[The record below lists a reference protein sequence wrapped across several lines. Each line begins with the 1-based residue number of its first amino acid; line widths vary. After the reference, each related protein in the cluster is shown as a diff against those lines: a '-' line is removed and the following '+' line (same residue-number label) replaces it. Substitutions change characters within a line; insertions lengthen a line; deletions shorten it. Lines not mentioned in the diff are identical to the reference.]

1 MKRVM
6 KIKVML
12 LLLFTTCCL
21 AGINRVPSDYPT
33 IQAAIDAS
41 VDGDTVLVA
50 PGTYTG
56 DGNRD
61 IDFKGKAIT
70 VKSEE
75 GPQTCI
81 VDCQGSID
89 DPHRGF
95 FFHTNEEANSILQGF
110 TITNGFTI
118 TSYSQGGGIYCENSS
133 PRIENCVVLANTALF
148 GGGIACIDS
157 QAIIIRCIIQNNAAD
172 YAGGIRL
179 TMTTSLSSL
188 LTMTNCFIIG
198 NKAKDSG
205 GGIHC
210 YGDIIMTNCFVV
222 GNKAEGSSG
231 GGIYCYGEITLLNC
245 TISGNY
251 AGSYGGG
258 GIHLNSGKISN
269 SIIHGNL
276 IPASVG
282 IEIVQEPHGAGGCRP
297 DLIKITHSVVGSD
310 PNAIDVPRCYSG
322 EWLHAEPLFAQPGNW
337 DPNGTP
343 DDPND
348 DFWVDGDYHLK
359 SQAGRWETNSE
370 SWVVDDVTSPCI
382 DAGDPN
388 SPIQHEPFPNG
399 GIINM
404 GAYGGTAEASKSYF
418 SKPVCETIVAGD
430 INGDCIV
437 DIKDFTLMIA
447 HWLEDHTPLQ

>member
-1 MKRVM
+1 MKAGNLRVM
-6 KIKVML
+6 KFKAML
-12 LLLFTTCCL
+12 LLLYATCGL
-21 AGINRVPSDYPT
+21 ASVNRIPSDYAT

-41 VDGDTVLVA
+41 MDGDTVLVA

-56 DGNRD
+56 EGNRD
-61 IDFKGKAIT
+61 IDFKGKAII

-81 VDCQGSID
+81 IDCQGSED

-95 FFHTNEEANSILQGF
+95 FFHTGEDLNSILLGF

-133 PRIENCVVLANTALF
+133 PRIENCVVSANTALF

-157 QAIIIRCIIQNNAAD
+157 QAIIIRCIIQNNTAD
-172 YAGGIRL
+172 YAGGIRI
-179 TMTTSLSSL
+179 TRTTSLSSL
-188 LTMTNCFIIG
+188 LTMTNCFIIS

-210 YGDIIMTNCFVV
+210 YGDIIMNNCFIV
-222 GNKAEGSSG
+222 GNKSEGSG

-269 SIIHGNL
+269 SIIYGN
-276 IPASVG
+276 IAPTAEG
-282 IEIVQEPHGAGGCRP
+282 IEIAQGPYGAGGCNP
-297 DLIKITHSVVGSD
+297 DSIKITHSVVGSD
-310 PNAIDVPRCYSG
+310 PNAINEPRRCFSG
-322 EWLHAEPLFAQPGNW
+322 EWLYADPLFVEPGNW

-343 DDPND
+343 EDPND
-348 DFWVDGDYHLK
+348 DYWVDGDYHLK
-359 SQAGRWETNSE
+359 SQAGRWDPNSE
-370 SWVVDDVTSPCI
+370 SWVVDEVTSPCI

-388 SPIQHEPFPNG
+388 SPVGDEPEPNG
-399 GIINM
+399 GRVNM
-404 GAYGGTAEASKSYF
+404 GA
-418 SKPVCETIVAGD
+418 
-430 INGDCIV
+430 
-437 DIKDFTLMIA
+437 
-447 HWLEDHTPLQ
+447 

>member
-1 MKRVM
+1 MKRVL

-12 LLLFTTCCL
+12 LLLFATCGL
-21 AGINRVPSDYPT
+21 ADINRVPLDYPT

-41 VDGDTVLVA
+41 LNGDTVLVA

-61 IDFKGKAIT
+61 IDFMGKAIT

-81 VDCQGSID
+81 IDCQGSPNE
-89 DPHRGF
+89 PHRGF
-95 FFHTNEEANSILQGF
+95 YFHNSEDTNSVVEGF
-110 TITNGFTI
+110 TITNGYDT
-118 TSYSQGGGIYCENSS
+118 YNMGGGIYCDASS
-133 PRIENCVVLANTALF
+133 PHIENCIVSANTALF

-157 QAIIIRCIIQNNAAD
+157 QANIIRCIIQNNSAD
-172 YAGGIRL
+172 YAGGIRI
-179 TMTTSLSSL
+179 TGTTSTSSL
-188 LTMTNCFIIG
+188 LTITNCFIIG

-231 GGIYCYGEITLLNC
+231 GGIYCYGKTTLLNC

-258 GIHLNSGKISN
+258 GIHLNTGKISN
-269 SIIHGNL
+269 SIIYGNL
-276 IPASVG
+276 IPTSVG

-297 DLIKITHSVVGSD
+297 DLIKITHSIVGSD

-322 EWLHAEPLFAQPGNW
+322 EWLYVDPLFANPGNW

-359 SQAGRWETNSE
+359 SQAGRWNPNSE
-370 SWVVDDVTSPCI
+370 SWIQDDVTSPCI
-382 DAGDPN
+382 DSGDPN
-388 SPIQHEPFPNG
+388 NPIQHEPFPNG

-404 GAYGGTAEASKSYF
+404 GTYGGSSQASKSYF
-418 SKPVCETIVAGD
+418 GKPVCQTIIAGD

-437 DIKDFTLMIA
+437 DIKDFALMIA